1 MCIKHKL
8 KVGWQ
13 REGES
18 EKGREIETYRSSR
31 ERERGQIDRL
41 KGLKIALSFR
51 QPA

>member
-31 ERERGQIDRL
+31 ERERTDRQT
-41 KGLKIALSFR
+41 KGAKDCFVI
-51 QPA
+51 